1 MDEVSRLKK
10 IIENME
16 STNAIKK
23 YMMIKHTVSM
33 KNMHYKFGNLIFFI
47 YLCKRKLNN
56 NFKKNDWYGK

>member
-10 IIENME
+10 IIENRE
-16 STNAIKK
+16 STNVIKK

-33 KNMHYKFGNLIFFI
+33 KNMHYKFANLTFFI

-56 NFKKNDWYGK
+56 NFKN

>member
-10 IIENME
+10 MPP
-16 STNAIKK
+16 KK

-33 KNMHYKFGNLIFFI
+33 KNMHYKFGSLTFFI

-56 NFKKNDWYGK
+56 NNFKK